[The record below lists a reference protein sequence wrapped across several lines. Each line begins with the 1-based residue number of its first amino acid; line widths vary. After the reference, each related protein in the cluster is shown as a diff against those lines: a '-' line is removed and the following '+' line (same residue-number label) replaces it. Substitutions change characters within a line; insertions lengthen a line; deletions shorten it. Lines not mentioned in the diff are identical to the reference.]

1 MEIANK
7 NKKYKSNETMVYSC
21 QYHVIFTTKYRRR
34 VLDDLIAK
42 DFKDLVLEKQ
52 SEYQYEILEMEVMP
66 DHVHLLIDINPLI
79 GIHTVIQRIKGY
91 TANILRK
98 KYSSLRSRIPSLWT
112 RSKFVSTVGEV
123 SLETV
128 KRYIEGQ
135 KGK

>member
-21 QYHVIFTTKYRRR
+21 QYHVIFTTKYRRK

-42 DFKDLVLEKQ
+42 DLKDLILEKQ
-52 SEYQYEILEMEVMP
+52 SEYHYEILEMEVMP
-66 DHVHLLIDINPLI
+66 DHIHLLIDINPLI
-79 GIHTVIQRIKGY
+79 GIHTIIQRIKGY
-91 TANILRK
+91 TANMLRK
-98 KYSSLRSRIPSLWT
+98 KYSSLRSRLPSLWT

-123 SLETV
+123 SLETI
-128 KRYIEGQ
+128 KKYIEEQ

>member
-21 QYHVIFTTKYRRR
+21 QYHVIFTTKYRRC
-34 VLDDLIAK
+34 VLNDLIAN
-42 DFKDLVLEKQ
+42 DLKSLILEKQ
-52 SEYQYEILEMEVMP
+52 NEYQYEILEMEVMP
-66 DHVHLLIDINPLI
+66 DHIHLLIDINPLI
-79 GIHTVIQRIKGY
+79 GIHTIIQRIKGY

-98 KYSSLRSRIPSLWT
+98 KHLSLKSRLPSLWT

-123 SLETV
+123 SLETI
-128 KRYIEGQ
+128 KKYIEAQ

>member
-1 MEIANK
+1 MKIANK
-7 NKKYKSNETMVYSC
+7 LKKYKSNETIVYSC
-21 QYHVIFTTKYRRR
+21 QYHVIFTTKYRRK

-42 DFKDLVLEKQ
+42 DLKNLILEKQ
-52 SEYQYEILEMEVMP
+52 NEYQYEILEMEVMP

-79 GIHTVIQRIKGY
+79 GVHAVIQKIKGY

-98 KYSSLRSRIPSLWT
+98 KYSILRSKLPSLWT

-123 SLETV
+123 SLETI
-128 KRYIEGQ
+128 KKYIEEQ